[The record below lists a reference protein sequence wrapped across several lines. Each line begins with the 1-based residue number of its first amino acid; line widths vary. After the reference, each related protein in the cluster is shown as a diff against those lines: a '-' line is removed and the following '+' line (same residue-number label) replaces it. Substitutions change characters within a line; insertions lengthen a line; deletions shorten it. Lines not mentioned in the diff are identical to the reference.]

1 MIRLLIVSLCLSLL
15 AGCASRDARDVSEG
29 QASWYG
35 AQHQGKTTA
44 SGEAFDMHKLT
55 AAHPSLAFGTR
66 VRVTNLNNG
75 RSVIVRINDRGPFK
89 GGRIIDVSRKA
100 AEQLDMLKAG
110 IVPVRI
116 DVLSP

>member
-1 MIRLLIVSLCLSLL
+1 MRLLIISLCLSLL
-15 AGCASRDARDVSEG
+15 AGCASRGTSGESEG
-29 QASWYG
+29 KASWYG

-44 SGEAFDMHKLT
+44 SGEPFDMHKLT

-89 GGRIIDVSRKA
+89 GGRIIDVSREA

-110 IVPVRI
+110 VVAVRI
-116 DVLSP
+116 ELVSP